1 VAGGLATMNT
11 IMTVLGPIETKDLG
25 FCQFHEHIA
34 ISMGMSYLISSQL
47 YMDDMQKS
55 LEEVLRYKNKGGNT
69 LIDAQPGGCNRIVPL
84 LQSVAQKSGVNIIAS
99 TGFHKLIFYPENH
112 WIHQISEEKLIQYF
126 IDELND
132 GMYLENDLNYSTVQS
147 TARAGII
154 KTALDTENLTP
165 RYHKLFSAAA
175 RACIET
181 GRSIMIH
188 IEKASDP
195 ILLLEFLI
203 QQGVKPA
210 QMIFCH
216 LDRAIDDLSIHKR
229 IASAGAF
236 LEYDTIGRFK
246 YHSDEQELTIISEM
260 LKSGFEHQLLFSLDT
275 TAARM
280 KAYSPDAIGLDYIL
294 TTFLNKMKNAAISDT
309 QIRRIFYDNC
319 IKALINQ

>member
-1 VAGGLATMNT
+1 MNT
-11 IMTVLGPIETKDLG
+11 IMTVLGPIKTEELG

-34 ISMGMSYLISSQL
+34 ISMGMSYSVSPQL

-55 LEEVLRYKNKGGNT
+55 LEEVLRYKNAGGNT
-69 LIDAQPGGCNRIVPL
+69 FIDAQPGGCNRIVPL

-99 TGFHKLIFYPENH
+99 TGFHRLIFYPENH
-112 WIHQISEEKLIQYF
+112 WILQMSEEKLSQYF
-126 IDELND
+126 INELKD
-132 GMYLENDLNYSTVQS
+132 GMYLENDLCYSTVQS

-154 KTALDTENLTP
+154 KVALDTENLTP

-175 RACIET
+175 NACIET

-195 ILLLEFLI
+195 ILLLNFLL
-203 QQGVKPA
+203 QHGVKPN

-216 LDRAIDDLSIHKR
+216 LDRAIDDLSIHKS
-229 IASAGAF
+229 IASEGAF

-260 LKSGFEHQLLFSLDT
+260 LKSGYENQLLFSLDT

-294 TTFLNKMKNAAISDT
+294 STFLSKMRNEGISDT
-309 QIRRIFYDNC
+309 QIRKISHDNC
-319 IKALINQ
+319 IKALINH